1 MFLFDT
7 NVVSALRTARREP
20 DAAVARWADGVAH
33 ATSFIST
40 ITALELQVGV
50 LRVERRDPTQGAVL
64 RRWLDFQVLAGYRGR
79 ILDVTLAVALRAA
92 SMHVP
97 DPAPDRDALIA
108 ATAAVH
114 GLTVVT
120 RNTKHFEGRGVALL
134 NPFDP

>member
-7 NVVSALRTARREP
+7 NVVSALRTARRQP
-20 DAAVARWADGVAH
+20 DTALARWAGAVA
-33 ATSFIST
+33 ATESFISVV
-40 ITALELQVGV
+40 TALELQVGV
-50 LRVERRDPTQGAVL
+50 LRIERRDPAQGAVL
-64 RRWLDFQVLAGYRGR
+64 RRWLDSQVLAAYRGR
-79 ILDVTLAVALRAA
+79 ILDVTLPVAMLAA
-92 SMHVP
+92 STHVP

-134 NPFDP
+134 NPFNP